1 MREKII
7 NNPGEYA
14 LGTAF
19 ITFAT
24 KQIADVVETNWST
37 VFDYSLK
44 NISRLFSSSK
54 FYTANR
60 PSGQFK
66 VAIKVD
72 RAPNPNDIKWA
83 DLGVS
88 MGVVLQRRV
97 ITFFITILLLGCSF
111 GAILGLKVAQYK
123 MTKDSNANDLSLS
136 SVKFRVLSAAITLII
151 MAINF
156 ALGKVIRY
164 LTFLERHWTETAFFQ
179 SLTIKIV
186 VVSQILPVTIY
197 QYQFDGGVHPFNHL
211 QSNPSSLG
219 QRYRHLT

>member
-1 MREKII
+1 MV
-7 NNPGEYA
+7 NNPGDYA

-44 NISRLFSSSK
+44 NISKLFSSRK

-60 PSGQFK
+60 PTGQYK

-72 RAPNPNDIKWA
+72 RAPNPNDIKWN

-97 ITFFITILLLGCSF
+97 ITFFITIVLLGCSF

-123 MTKDSNANDLSLS
+123 MTKDADANDLSLS

-156 ALGKVIRY
+156 ALSKVIRY

-186 VVSQILPVTIY
+186 IVSQALPVSIH
-197 QYQFDGGVHPFNHL
+197 QHKFDGGVHPFNNL
-211 QSNPSSLG
+211 QPDPSFVG
-219 QRYRHLT
+219 QR